1 MCISSYSYLKSKQT
15 RILKISIKNFKGFR
29 NVQKSIETS
38 DDISV
43 ATLTHHILRG
53 SEVLN
58 PLQSGPGSTP
68 RDLGLL
74 ILKESDG
81 SKSTTGEC
89 PLWYEIARLSVLGEI
104 M

>member
-1 MCISSYSYLKSKQT
+1 M
-15 RILKISIKNFKGFR
+15 

-43 ATLTHHILRG
+43 ATLTRHILWG

-58 PLQSGPGSTP
+58 LLQSGPEFTP

-74 ILKESDG
+74 ILEECDG
-81 SKSTTGEC
+81 SVS
-89 PLWYEIARLSVLGEI
+89 I
-104 M
+104 

>member
-1 MCISSYSYLKSKQT
+1 MGLTPMYT

-29 NVQKSIETS
+29 NVRKSIETS

-58 PLQSGPGSTP
+58 PVECTQDHSV

-74 ILKESDG
+74 ILKECDG
-81 SKSTTGEC
+81 SK
-89 PLWYEIARLSVLGEI
+89 
-104 M
+104 